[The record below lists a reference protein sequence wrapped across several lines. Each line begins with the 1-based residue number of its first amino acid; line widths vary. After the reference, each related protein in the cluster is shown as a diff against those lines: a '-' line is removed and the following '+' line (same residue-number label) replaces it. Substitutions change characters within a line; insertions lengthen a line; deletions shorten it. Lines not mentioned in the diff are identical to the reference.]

1 MYKAICLESARL
13 IHFLRWAHAAVQVC
27 PYIFAVFFQVAGFC
41 PTKNKD
47 KALFSWSHEVV
58 QFAQQCIGVVLLPSL
73 NEAIIDCPHRRFAPV
88 VFIAEGSATNYTL
101 PVLLTPR

>member
-27 PYIFAVFFQVAGFC
+27 PYISAVLFHVAGFC
-41 PTKNKD
+41 PAKNKD

-58 QFAQQCIGVVLLPSL
+58 QLAQQCIGVVLLSSL
-73 NEAIIDCPHRRFAPV
+73 NEAIIECPRRRFAPV
-88 VFIAEGSATNYTL
+88 VFIAEGSATNYAL
-101 PVLLTPR
+101 AVLLSPR